1 MLGPKCY
8 ACSFLLCCATLG
20 TATGQTPPVE
30 KADFG
35 ASGAKVLLLYDMEG
49 LTVASGRFVTKRA
62 GVKRLALI

>member
-1 MLGPKCY
+1 MVPNVTRARFY
-8 ACSFLLCCATLG
+8 SAAPHSVQP
-20 TATGQTPPVE
+20 TGQTPPVE

>member
-1 MLGPKCY
+1 M
-8 ACSFLLCCATLG
+8 
-20 TATGQTPPVE
+20 E